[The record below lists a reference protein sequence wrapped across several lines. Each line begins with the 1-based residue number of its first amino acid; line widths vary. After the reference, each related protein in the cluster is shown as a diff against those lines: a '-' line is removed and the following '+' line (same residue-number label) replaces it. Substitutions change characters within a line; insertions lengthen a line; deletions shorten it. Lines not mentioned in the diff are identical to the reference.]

1 METNQSNQA
10 AELDRAFIQGKVEAL
25 NAWLKENGVA
35 LQPMLHQTPMS
46 IRATVQLIKVPTELR
61 EAEVVNEESNEKDST
76 TE

>member
-1 METNQSNQA
+1 MEKNQTSK
-10 AELDRAFIQGKVEAL
+10 ELDMAFIQGKVEAL
-25 NAWLKENGVA
+25 NEWLKENGVA

-61 EAEVVNEESNEKDST
+61 EAQVIKDEKDEKDST